1 MADRNQEG
9 LNNIIT
15 AINNIVDPKI
25 SNSKFDR
32 TFRAKVIEQTED
44 EDYIIQVNNIN
55 YTLKY
60 AGKLEPN
67 QIVMVKAPLNNF
79 SDIYIESVLGTGG
92 GTGGTDNYDDLT
104 NKPILKTDISEGLNP
119 DDKELIKG
127 TIELHKISKTGDYGD
142 LNNKPELNFIP
153 ETEKASSNGVA
164 TLDSNKK
171 VTNSQLPIATVETL
185 GAVKAGANII
195 IADDGTISAIGG
207 AGGTV
212 SDTLPIGSTVEWY
225 SEVIPENWLLC
236 NGQAISRTEYAEL
249 FAFLG
254 TEFGDGDGSTTFNL
268 PDKREKFSLGK
279 GEEEPY
285 NQLGNTGGE
294 EQHTLTLSE
303 IPSHGHSSA
312 VVNPNSAEFTAED
325 VGYTYT
331 TSNNGVVIPLSNTI
345 TRDTKGFIS
354 STMENPQGGGES
366 HNNMPPYIVVNYIIK
381 AKQTV
386 ATVATIIDNLNS
398 TSAED
403 GLSANMG
410 RQLNEDLK
418 NTNSNINSLETNLTN
433 LNTKVDGLS
442 TLEDLQAGDNV
453 TITKSGS
460 VYKISSQYPG
470 TASKTALG
478 LVKIGDNIN
487 VSDDGTISVALGTI
501 NYNDLENKPIL
512 NTNNSTAQTV
522 NPSEEI
528 SGTINLH
535 KVSKTGSYSDLLNK
549 PSLDFIP
556 TSQKGAANGVAT
568 LDSNKKVTN
577 SELPSDL
584 VYDSS
589 YVHTD
594 NNFTTTLKNKLD
606 GIENDAQVN
615 KIEKIQ
621 RNGTELAI
629 TNKTVNV
636 EVPTNNNQLINGAGY
651 ITSSGSITGNAA
663 TSTYAGSLQ
672 PCAIV
677 GSDVANTSG
686 WYKIA
691 SSTMKGFGNT
701 NITYL
706 IRAGYQNGF
715 VGILEF
721 EMRSDYTRISCW
733 KCQWLTR
740 MGFSAGD
747 VIIVIDNMTWTM
759 YARNPTPQHGRLY
772 FIELQ
777 HRNINGSKPGYK
789 VTYYNSSTPE
799 SSKPTATV
807 TSSDGGICNYANSA
821 EKATKDASGN
831 AITTTYYKAS
841 NPNGYITNAV
851 NSLTNYYLKT
861 ETYTKTEVNNLIGQ
875 IKTVSI
881 EVVDELPTTGE
892 TNKIYFVPK
901 TGEVGDTYNEYIWIN
916 NAWELIGSTQVDLT
930 GYATEDW
937 VNGKI
942 ADFVTDAQVTQIVN
956 NALSNYYTQTQ
967 VNNLLSVKANISDI
981 PTKVSELENDSGFT
995 SNAGTVTSVAVRM
1008 NGQTKGT
1015 VTSSGTIDL
1024 GTVITSHQSL
1034 DGYAKTAD
1042 LATVATTGDYNDLEN
1057 KPTIPAAITVDSTL
1071 SSTSTNPVQNKV
1083 INTALNDKQG
1093 KLTAGANITISD
1105 STISAKDTTYE
1116 VATTSVN
1123 GLMSSSDKTKLNGI
1137 ASGAEV
1143 NVQSDW
1149 SVTDTASDS
1158 YIKNKPT
1165 IPTVN
1170 NGILTIQKNGT
1181 NVQTFTANQSANVTA
1196 NIEVPIKTSELTN
1209 DSNFTTTS
1217 DVEKI
1222 TGGFLKNP
1230 TYKNGTLSF
1239 QRPNLPTV
1247 NLDLEIPTKVSELDN
1262 DSKFLTIS
1270 DIPTASSTVSGT
1282 IKVGSTLKIENGI
1295 LDIAQSGFNV
1305 VDNLNSTSALDALSA
1320 NQGRILDTKVS
1331 VSSAPPDTSN
1341 VAKLWVDTSGENLD
1355 LLYNNSESGDWESLL
1370 PLSQESSLIDITSQ
1384 CSFVNCTLIGGK
1396 IYVDKVKKIV
1406 YIQVQIDIT
1415 TTSAW
1420 GNVIYIPSDY
1430 KIQATIPAQGG
1441 AAITATSFWGY
1452 NTTNNVQIRGAIT
1465 AGTNIGISG
1474 YYLMER

>member
-15 AINNIVDPKI
+15 AINNIVEPKI

-32 TFRAKVIEQTED
+32 TFRAKVIEKTED
-44 EDYIIQVNNIN
+44 EDYIVQINNIN

-67 QIVMVKAPLNNF
+67 QIVRVKAPLNNF
-79 SDIYIESVLGTGG
+79 SDIYIESVPGAGG

-127 TIELHKISKTGDYGD
+127 TIELHKISKTGDYED

-185 GAVKAGANII
+185 GVVKAGANII

-268 PDKREKFSLGK
+268 PDKRERFSLGK
-279 GEEEPY
+279 GNEEPY
-285 NQLGNTGGE
+285 DKLGNTGGE
-294 EQHTLTLSE
+294 ELHTLTLSE

-312 VVNPNSAEFTAED
+312 VVNPNSAGFTAED

-354 STMENPQGGGES
+354 STMENPQGGGEP

-433 LNTKVDGLS
+433 LNTKVDELS

-453 TITKSGS
+453 TITKNGS
-460 VYKISSQYPG
+460 VYRISSQYPG
-470 TASKTALG
+470 IASKTALG

-487 VSDDGTISVALGTI
+487 VSDDGTISATLGTV

-522 NPSEEI
+522 NSNEEI

-568 LDSNKKVTN
+568 LDSNKKVTT

-606 GIENDAQVN
+606 GIENGAQVN

-621 RNGTELAI
+621 RNGTELTV
-629 TNKTVNV
+629 TNKTVNIS
-636 EVPTNNNQLINGAGY
+636 VPTS
-651 ITSSGSITGNAA
+651 TS
-663 TSTYAGSLQ
+663 
-672 PCAIV
+672 
-677 GSDVANTSG
+677 D
-686 WYKIA
+686 
-691 SSTMKGFGNT
+691 
-701 NITYL
+701 
-706 IRAGYQNGF
+706 
-715 VGILEF
+715 
-721 EMRSDYTRISCW
+721 
-733 KCQWLTR
+733 
-740 MGFSAGD
+740 
-747 VIIVIDNMTWTM
+747 
-759 YARNPTPQHGRLY
+759 
-772 FIELQ
+772 
-777 HRNINGSKPGYK
+777 
-789 VTYYNSSTPE
+789 
-799 SSKPTATV
+799 
-807 TSSDGGICNYANSA
+807 
-821 EKATKDASGN
+821 
-831 AITTTYYKAS
+831 
-841 NPNGYITNAV
+841 
-851 NSLTNYYLKT
+851 LTN
-861 ETYTKTEVNNLIGQ
+861 
-875 IKTVSI
+875 
-881 EVVDELPTTGE
+881 
-892 TNKIYFVPK
+892 
-901 TGEVGDTYNEYIWIN
+901 
-916 NAWELIGSTQVDLT
+916 
-930 GYATEDW
+930 
-937 VNGKI
+937 
-942 ADFVTDAQVTQIVN
+942 
-956 NALSNYYTQTQ
+956 YTQTQ

-981 PTKVSELENDSGFT
+981 PTKVSELENDSGYT

-1015 VTSSGTIDL
+1015 VTTSGTIDL

-1093 KLTAGANITISD
+1093 KLTAGANIIISD

-1116 VATTSVN
+1116 VATTSAN

-1149 SVTDTASDS
+1149 NVTDTASDS

-1170 NGILTIQKNGT
+1170 NGILTIQKNGAD
-1181 NVQTFTANQSANVTA
+1181 VQTFTANQNTNVTA

-1209 DSNFTTTS
+1209 DGDGTEGSS
-1217 DVEKI
+1217 YI
-1222 TGGFLKNP
+1222 TNTELN
-1230 TYKNGTLSF
+1230 
-1239 QRPNLPTV
+1239 
-1247 NLDLEIPTKVSELDN
+1247 SELDN
-1262 DSKFLTIS
+1262 KQDKITGAATSIISNNLFANRALISNSTGKVFVSTVTSAELEYLSGLRSNVQAQIDNITTSGGQANVIEVVQENGVPLEVTNKTVNVLSPTNLLNGSAQGSLRTVGSKEEGVLYTMGRNSFTEGVDTKATNSNCHAEGQSTLASGVASHAEGIGTEAKGAYSHAEGYNTSAFGYASHVQGKYNLSYVSNDYAHIVGNGTSDTNRSNAHTLDWDGNAWFAGDVSVGGGNQFNGKKLVKETDLSSVATSGSYNDLIDKPNIPSYSIATESTNGLMSSSDKTKLDGIATGAEVNVQSDWDIS
-1270 DIPTASSTVSGT
+1270 DTNSDAYIKNKPIIPA
-1282 IKVGSTLKIENGI
+1282 I
-1295 LDIAQSGFNV
+1295 
-1305 VDNLNSTSALDALSA
+1305 VDNLTSTSSSDALSA

-1341 VAKLWVDTSGENLD
+1341 IAKLWVDISGEVPD
-1355 LLYNNSESGDWESLL
+1355 LLYNNSDSGDWKSLL
-1370 PLSQESSLIDITSQ
+1370 ASIRESSLIDITSQ
-1384 CSFVNCTLIGGK
+1384 CSFVNCILIGGK
-1396 IYVDKVKKIV
+1396 IYVDKVKGIV
-1406 YIQVQIDIT
+1406 YIQVQLDIT
-1415 TTSAW
+1415 ATSGW
-1420 GNVIYIPSDY
+1420 GNLIYIPLDY
-1430 KIQATIPAQGG
+1430 AIEPTIPAQAG
-1441 AAITATSFWGY
+1441 AGIAATQFWAY
-1452 NTTNNVQIRGAIT
+1452 NTENNVQIRGAYT
-1465 AGTNIGISG
+1465 SGTNILISG
-1474 YYLMER
+1474 YYLMKR

>member
-9 LNNIIT
+9 LNNIIE
-15 AINNIVDPKI
+15 AINNIVEPKI

-32 TFRAKVIEQTED
+32 TFRAKVIEKTEN
-44 EDYIIQVNNIN
+44 EDYIVQINNIN

-60 AGKLEPN
+60 TGKLEPN
-67 QIVMVKAPLNNF
+67 QIVRVKAPLNNF
-79 SDIYIESVLGTGG
+79 SDIYIESLPGSGG
-92 GTGGTDNYDDLT
+92 GSGGTDDYNDLI
-104 NKPILKTDISEGLNP
+104 NKPILETDISENLVP
-119 DDKELIKG
+119 DKSELIKG
-127 TIELHKISKTGDYGD
+127 TIKLHKISKTGDYSD
-142 LNNKPELNFIP
+142 LNNKPELNFVP
-153 ETEKASSNGVA
+153 ETEKGAANGVA

-185 GAVKAGANII
+185 GAVKAGANVI
-195 IADDGTISAIGG
+195 IADDGTLSAIGG

-225 SEVIPENWLLC
+225 SETIPENWLLC

-268 PDKREKFSLGK
+268 PDKRERFSLGK
-279 GEEEPY
+279 GDKEPY

-312 VVNPNSAEFTAED
+312 VVNPNSAGFTAEN

-331 TSNNGVVIPLSNTI
+331 KSNNGVVIPLSNI
-345 TRDTKGFIS
+345 VPRDTKGFIS
-354 STMENPQGGGES
+354 STMENPQGGGEP

-386 ATVATIIDNLNS
+386 ATVATIINNLNS
-398 TSAED
+398 TSTED

-453 TITKSGS
+453 AITKSGS
-460 VYKISSQYPG
+460 IYRISSQYPG
-470 TASKTALG
+470 KASKTALG

-487 VSDDGTISVALGTI
+487 VSDDGTISATLGTV
-501 NYNDLENKPIL
+501 NYNDLENKPTL

-522 NPSEEI
+522 NSSEEI

-556 TSQKGAANGVAT
+556 TNQKGAANGVAT
-568 LDSNKKVTN
+568 LDSNKKVSS

-606 GIENDAQVN
+606 GIESGAQVN
-615 KIEKIQ
+615 RIEKIQ
-621 RNGTELAI
+621 RNGTELTI
-629 TNKTVNV
+629 TNKTVNIA
-636 EVPTNNNQLINGAGY
+636 VPTSTSDLTNN
-651 ITSSGSITGNAA
+651 SG
-663 TSTYAGSLQ
+663 
-672 PCAIV
+672 
-677 GSDVANTSG
+677 
-686 WYKIA
+686 
-691 SSTMKGFGNT
+691 F
-701 NITYL
+701 
-706 IRAGYQNGF
+706 
-715 VGILEF
+715 
-721 EMRSDYTRISCW
+721 
-733 KCQWLTR
+733 
-740 MGFSAGD
+740 
-747 VIIVIDNMTWTM
+747 
-759 YARNPTPQHGRLY
+759 
-772 FIELQ
+772 
-777 HRNINGSKPGYK
+777 
-789 VTYYNSSTPE
+789 
-799 SSKPTATV
+799 
-807 TSSDGGICNYANSA
+807 
-821 EKATKDASGN
+821 
-831 AITTTYYKAS
+831 
-841 NPNGYITNAV
+841 ITNTV
-851 NSLTNYYLKT
+851 NNLANYYLKT
-861 ETYTKTEVNNLIGQ
+861 ETYTQTEVNNLIGQ
-875 IKTVSI
+875 IKTISI
-881 EVVDELPTTGE
+881 EVVDTLPTTGE

-901 TGEVGDTYNEYIWIN
+901 TGETGDIYNEYIWIN
-916 NAWELIGSTQVDLT
+916 NSWELIGSTQVDLT

-937 VNGKI
+937 VNSKI
-942 ADFVTDAQVTQIVN
+942 ADFVTDTQVTQIVN
-956 NALSNYYTQTQ
+956 NALSNYYTQVQ
-967 VNNLLSVKANISDI
+967 VNNLLSTKANTTDI

-1093 KLTAGANITISD
+1093 KLKAGANITISN

-1149 SVTDTASDS
+1149 NISDTNSDA
-1158 YIKNKPT
+1158 YIKNKPI
-1165 IPTVN
+1165 IP
-1170 NGILTIQKNGT
+1170 
-1181 NVQTFTANQSANVTA
+1181 A
-1196 NIEVPIKTSELTN
+1196 
-1209 DSNFTTTS
+1209 
-1217 DVEKI
+1217 
-1222 TGGFLKNP
+1222 
-1230 TYKNGTLSF
+1230 
-1239 QRPNLPTV
+1239 
-1247 NLDLEIPTKVSELDN
+1247 
-1262 DSKFLTIS
+1262 
-1270 DIPTASSTVSGT
+1270 
-1282 IKVGSTLKIENGI
+1282 
-1295 LDIAQSGFNV
+1295 V
-1305 VDNLNSTSALDALSA
+1305 VDNLTSTSSSDALSA
-1320 NQGRILDTKVS
+1320 NQGKVLDTKVS

-1341 VAKLWVDTSGENLD
+1341 MAKLWVDTSGEVPD
-1355 LLYNNSESGDWESLL
+1355 LLYNHSDSGDWKSLL
-1370 PLSQESSLIDITSQ
+1370 ASIRESSLIDITSQ

-1396 IYVDKVKKIV
+1396 IYADKIKGIV
-1406 YIQVQIDIT
+1406 YIQVQLDIK
-1415 TTSAW
+1415 TTSGW
-1420 GNVIYIPSDY
+1420 GNLIYIPLDY
-1430 KIQATIPAQGG
+1430 AIEPTIPAHGG
-1441 AAITATSFWGY
+1441 ALIAATEFWAY
-1452 NTTNNVQIRGAIT
+1452 NTVNNVQVRGAYT
-1465 AGTNIGISG
+1465 SGTNIGIAG
-1474 YYLMER
+1474 YYLMKR